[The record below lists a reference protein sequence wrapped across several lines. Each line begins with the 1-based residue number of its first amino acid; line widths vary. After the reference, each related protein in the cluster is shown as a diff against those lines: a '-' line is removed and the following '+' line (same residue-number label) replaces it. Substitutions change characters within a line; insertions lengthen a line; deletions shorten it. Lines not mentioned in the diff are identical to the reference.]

1 LTVVHGRVRRIPF
14 ADQLVRLVHVDMVLV
29 AVKAFVVPLRPARVL
44 VLLCILGQLL
54 RASSRPGRIS
64 AKAAPPSPPIATGK
78 LTLTASAHGS
88 TLRWEKLAV
97 AESAPIRTGTR
108 LVALAE
114 IGSSPIIIRMGKDTA
129 EPDDAAVLRKPQAS
143 PAPTPSTKDQT
154 SYSNQLGII
163 SPS

>member
-1 LTVVHGRVRRIPF
+1 M
-14 ADQLVRLVHVDMVLV
+14 A
-29 AVKAFVVPLRPARVL
+29 AV
-44 VLLCILGQLL
+44 IT

-88 TLRWEKLAV
+88 TLRWEKLTV

-129 EPDDAAVLRKPQAS
+129 EPDDAAVLRKPQDN
-143 PAPTPSTKDQT
+143 PAPTPSTGRAAGSCPILLRRFPANAGQAPNT
-154 SYSNQLGII
+154 TIC
-163 SPS
+163 SPPPLAA

>member
-1 LTVVHGRVRRIPF
+1 MT
-14 ADQLVRLVHVDMVLV
+14 
-29 AVKAFVVPLRPARVL
+29 
-44 VLLCILGQLL
+44 

-88 TLRWEKLAV
+88 TLRWEKLTV

-129 EPDDAAVLRKPQAS
+129 EPDDAAVLRKPQAN
-143 PAPTPSTKDQT
+143 PAPIPNTKDQT
-154 SYSNQLGII
+154 SYSNQPGII
-163 SPS
+163 SWRSQALGGTDGGCGAFGKRRKNYRMSGSFKAIANAITLTG